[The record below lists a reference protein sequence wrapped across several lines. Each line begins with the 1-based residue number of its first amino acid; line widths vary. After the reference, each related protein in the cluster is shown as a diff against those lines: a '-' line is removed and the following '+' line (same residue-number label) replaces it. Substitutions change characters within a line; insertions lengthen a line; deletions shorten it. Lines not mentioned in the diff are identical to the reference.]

1 MPSGRQATPGLFPH
15 PRPPGEGSDPT
26 PPPTTTI
33 LYLQGVP
40 KLMAPPSS
48 CNNKK
53 TRKVLFM
60 VACLMKLP
68 HFSTQALT
76 CSGIPDIRL
85 SSTFAEMLRRPSEHF
100 IREWL
105 LKSDGPSC
113 WPCPGRSP
121 TGFRWATGLGCC
133 LVTLPSPKRQGSCP
147 DTNAGSWQRCELRLR
162 HAEKRPSTCRA
173 EVS

>member
-60 VACLMKLP
+60 VAWLIKLP

-76 CSGIPDIRL
+76 CSGIPHIRL
-85 SSTFAEMLRRPSEHF
+85 SSTFAEMLRRAERTFYTRVASEVGRP
-100 IREWL
+100 IL
-105 LKSDGPSC
+105 LALSWTIAHRFSMGD
-113 WPCPGRSP
+113 RS
-121 TGFRWATGLGCC
+121 GL
-133 LVTLPSPKRQGSCP
+133 LPSHTPFAQK
-147 DTNAGSWQRCELRLR
+147 AGKLS
-162 HAEKRPSTCRA
+162 
-173 EVS
+173 